1 VPSTAEEGLLVAA
14 LIATGAALVLALAFR
29 GWLLGQRRVRPVE
42 VALDDAGPEP
52 PAVVNLLT
60 HGCRTTR
67 ESAAATVLDLAERG
81 VLSIDEVAVGRSI
94 VHLRDADVDGLA
106 RFERMVLDAL
116 ADRAVDG
123 DLPSDAASLPAEDLS
138 DRWWRRYEAAV
149 LEECVDRGLI
159 GGVAG
164 SRRTLLLLCSFLIP
178 PFLALL
184 AYGGDIERAFAT
196 PWSTVLALATV
207 VPGVLVAVNLVP
219 TPALTDDGRVAAARW
234 LGARRQLAEAELAP
248 HGPAGVRV
256 WGHHL
261 ADAAAMGLA
270 PEVVRELPYGT
281 EDPRHAWSSS
291 GGAWRQ
297 VEIRYRRWRPAWGRR
312 PSRVLLLCLVV
323 LVAGAPLSLALHE
336 VEGAPMAEPLAA
348 AVAVVAGLALLGAA
362 ACVVDLVTERHV
374 DGEVIRLAYI
384 QPALDA
390 GIVELLQGAGW
401 FLVVDDGRSTWL
413 PGWAIG
419 EDDVEQLAIGQ
430 RLRVEVTPCL
440 GYVVGYEPLG

>member
-1 VPSTAEEGLLVAA
+1 
-14 LIATGAALVLALAFR
+14 
-29 GWLLGQRRVRPVE
+29 
-42 VALDDAGPEP
+42 
-52 PAVVNLLT
+52 
-60 HGCRTTR
+60 
-67 ESAAATVLDLAERG
+67 
-81 VLSIDEVAVGRSI
+81 
-94 VHLRDADVDGLA
+94 
-106 RFERMVLDAL
+106 MVLDAL
-116 ADRAVDG
+116 ADKAVDG
-123 DLPSDAASLPAEDLS
+123 ELPSDAGSLPADDLS

-149 LEECVDRGLI
+149 VADAADRDLVVGRS
-159 GGVAG
+159 G
-164 SRRTLLLLCSFLIP
+164 SGRTVVLLWSFLIP

-184 AYGGDIERAFAT
+184 AYGGDIERALAT
-196 PWSTVLALATV
+196 PWSTLLALVTV
-207 VPGVLVAVNLVP
+207 VPGVLVVVDLLP
-219 TPALTDDGRVAAARW
+219 TPTLTDEGRAAAARW
-234 LGARRQLAEAELAP
+234 LGARRHLADAAFAP

-291 GGAWRQ
+291 GGTWRQ
-297 VEIRYRRWRPAWGRR
+297 VEIRYRRWRPAWGHR
-312 PSRVLLLCLVV
+312 PSRVLLLCLAVV
-323 LVAGAPLSLALHE
+323 AAGAPLSLVLHE
-336 VEGAPMAEPLAA
+336 VEGAALAEPLAV
-348 AVAVVAGLALLGAA
+348 AVAVIAGLALLGAV

-390 GIVELLQGAGW
+390 GVVELVQGAGW
-401 FLVVDDGRSTWL
+401 FVVVDDGHSPWL
-413 PGWAIG
+413 PGWAVG